1 LRCVAILDHDIQK
14 KLIKAAHDN
23 TALRGSIS
31 QISSEV
37 HLGPG
42 DVHALSATAVASHRV
57 CTFSSKA
64 NNRNIGIMAKA
75 DHADDTFLSLGSCA
89 SGSRGGVGVRTRGEK
104 IEVEEGR

>member
-1 LRCVAILDHDIQK
+1 MRCVAILDHDIQK

-23 TALRGSIS
+23 TALSGSIS

-42 DVHALSATAVASHRV
+42 DVHALSAPAVASHRV

-64 NNRNIGIMAKA
+64 NNRNIGIMARPIMHTIRFCLWA
-75 DHADDTFLSLGSCA
+75 HVPVAV
-89 SGSRGGVGVRTRGEK
+89 VGVSG
-104 IEVEEGR
+104 